1 MKIGIQSNVV
11 VVYPVWRSIS
21 LQTAKQIWSKEGSL
35 GQGQGSLSDFR
46 SIYPIYVITNAQ
58 AWNVWI
64 NIFISSTPVESFI
77 MIGIC
82 NVQCFSCGGHMACH
96 SLCFWKPGKT
106 RSVKKL
112 LTVFDK
118 IKNKRLGSE
127 LQAATTVLTTK
138 VRKKKHLRDWNCRPG
153 WSPNQSFHLSLALK
167 FQVTILLYDVI
178 CLSWS

>member
-35 GQGQGSLSDFR
+35 RQGQGSLSDFC

-96 SLCFWKPGKT
+96 SLRFWKPGKT

-138 VRKKKHLRDWNCRPG
+138 VRKKN
-153 WSPNQSFHLSLALK
+153 
-167 FQVTILLYDVI
+167 I
-178 CLSWS
+178 CGTETVGQDGHQMKVWIRV

>member
-1 MKIGIQSNVV
+1 MV

-21 LQTAKQIWSKEGSL
+21 LQTAKHIWSKEGSL
-35 GQGQGSLSDFR
+35 GQGQGSLSDFH

-64 NIFISSTPVESFI
+64 KIFISSTPVESFI

-96 SLCFWKPGKT
+96 SLRFWKPGKT

-138 VRKKKHLRDWNCRPG
+138 VRKKN
-153 WSPNQSFHLSLALK
+153 
-167 FQVTILLYDVI
+167 I
-178 CLSWS
+178 CGTETVGQDGHQMKVWIRV